1 MPGLLGDE
9 WGGTYTEKEICAI
22 RGSTVKLQCSF
33 TFPPTED
40 GRDIKVKETFWFT
53 KDSKEELR
61 LRPLYFGGVQSECH
75 GNNCSLTI
83 ADVRW
88 SDEYMFRFT
97 TNHSKGEFKV
107 TPAVK
112 VTFTDLKVQ
121 VPESWSRNMY
131 DLKCVSSTCS
141 PRSPSYVWYKNG
153 EEIPNAESQVYKVEY
168 DSINSYSC
176 AVRGHEQV
184 VSPPECVYRSCNKVV
199 YYQRRICAIQ
209 GSSVDISCEYTSY
222 VNTQTQFWFRTDSSD
237 PGNPSITEDPRYE
250 LPSETSGKS
259 TLRIKDVRQS
269 DSAEYRFK
277 FITYYVFEW
286 RSILPGSTLTVTA
299 VQVQVMSVRVE
310 DSHLVAQMLC
320 HTSCFPEGTLSFV
333 WYHSG
338 GKIKKGTIIEVTLS
352 PGDYIICAVQ
362 QVHDVTTSPVLY
374 VLKRPSVSLSD
385 TGDILEGGPLTLTC
399 DIDNFDYSSATV
411 DYCWYKKKNVS
422 SDDEVLSNDRQLVLP
437 SIKSSDSTEY
447 WCTVENQL
455 GKKTSEPVFIDVQYP
470 PRSLSL
476 SVSRSPVIVEG
487 QSVNLTCSS
496 NANPTASYTWYK
508 DRRTLTQ
515 TLQEHY
521 SFTSIRPEDAGTF
534 HCMSE
539 NKHGRVTSSSVFIDV
554 QYAPKRPYV
563 SVVQSNKLSAGSLVN
578 LTCSSDANPAASYT
592 WYKENMSSPLASGQ
606 TLTIKDISPDQT
618 LTIRNI
624 TEQGGHDYYCEAN
637 NSRGRHIIGVSVNG
651 MSCRTINI
659 IRLFCS
665 AVVFVGILIILTL
678 HFRTTSPSSTAD
690 PNELVEPAE
699 VTCCWFWC
707 HECSLTV
714 IVCPLV
720 SSWIKATMRTLMQ
733 KTRCDGH
740 LDHEQPSCFKI
751 FIFSL
756 PALKCLTG
764 RGKNRN
770 TSLMHGQR
778 NRERLIKR
786 RINSNQ

>member
-455 GKKTSEPVFIDVQYP
+455 GKKTSEPVFIDVQY
-470 PRSLSL
+470 
-476 SVSRSPVIVEG
+476 
-487 QSVNLTCSS
+487 
-496 NANPTASYTWYK
+496 
-508 DRRTLTQ
+508 
-515 TLQEHY
+515 
-521 SFTSIRPEDAGTF
+521 
-534 HCMSE
+534 
-539 NKHGRVTSSSVFIDV
+539 
-554 QYAPKRPYV
+554 APKRPYV

-592 WYKENMSSPLASGQ
+592 WYKENMSSPLASGQTLTIKDINPGQ